1 MGTYNYVG
9 ISFFIFLAVSIIFL
23 LKPNTTSSYFS
34 FDIYKLGSNYL
45 SIYIFLTSL
54 IMVIAFIKKRTQND
68 AQKVIRLANF
78 FWVIPA
84 KIFIILYGISMF
96 LEGIKALFFTLFKP
110 IQGARFPP
118 LVSMIL
124 NYGIVALLFIYAL
137 FGQELITLFIIF
149 IVITS
154 IIAYSMGRTL
164 GYSLFPYEF
173 KQLAGSN
180 DTDIWTV
187 LKWLWNIFLMIC
199 YIVFL
204 MIITIPISYV
214 IAFIYRYD
222 LVEDM
227 PAIPEMPTF
236 KKT

>member
-1 MGTYNYVG
+1 MGTYNY
-9 ISFFIFLAVSIIFL
+9 
-23 LKPNTTSSYFS
+23 
-34 FDIYKLGSNYL
+34 LG
-45 SIYIFLTSL
+45 IYIFLTTL
-54 IMVIAFIKKRTQND
+54 IIVVAFFKKRTLND

-96 LEGIKALFFTLFKP
+96 LEGIKTLFFTLFQQKS
-110 IQGARFPP
+110 GAQFPP
-118 LVSMIL
+118 FVSFFL
-124 NYGIVALLFIYAL
+124 NYGVIALLFVYAL

-149 IVITS
+149 IVVSSLIS
-154 IIAYSMGRTL
+154 YSLGISL

-180 DTDIWTV
+180 DTDIWAV
-187 LKWLWNIFLMIC
+187 LKWLWNIFLVMC

-204 MIITIPISYV
+204 MIITIPISYI

-227 PAIPEMPTF
+227 PAMPEMPAMPKLPF

>member
-1 MGTYNYVG
+1 MGTYNY
-9 ISFFIFLAVSIIFL
+9 
-23 LKPNTTSSYFS
+23 
-34 FDIYKLGSNYL
+34 LG
-45 SIYIFLTSL
+45 IYIFLTSL
-54 IMVIAFIKKRTQND
+54 IMSFAFFKKRTLND

-96 LEGIKALFFTLFKP
+96 LEGIKKLFFTLFKP
-110 IQGARFPP
+110 TPGAQFPP
-118 LVSMIL
+118 LVSIFL
-124 NYGIVALLFIYAL
+124 NYGIVALLFVYAL

-154 IIAYSMGRTL
+154 IISYSIGRSL

-173 KQLAGSN
+173 KQLAAS
-180 DTDIWTV
+180 DDSDIWTF

-227 PAIPEMPTF
+227 PAIPEMPKLPF